1 MAPSDR
7 SGAGRGFAEGEGP
20 AHLAMMLA
28 VVIFGVNYVVGRWAV
43 GEVPAYTLGFTRWTV
58 GTLLLLPFAW
68 RHILA
73 DRAWLGANWPLVVL
87 AGFLMPFMGAGLTYV
102 ALIHTEAINGGVLQT
117 SLPVFIVI
125 LSWLILR
132 ERTSA
137 AQWLGTLVAIAGVL
151 YIVSRGHAALLLG
164 MRFNIGDGILIACNL
179 GLAGYAVTVRR
190 MTRGYHPLTLLTLVC
205 AVGAAVHAPFFAV
218 ELLSDEPFRAS
229 LRAAVSL
236 VFVAIFPSVV
246 AIMGWNLA
254 IRTLGPPR
262 TGFYMY
268 LVPVIAAVVA
278 VPLLG
283 EAIGIYHLIGGALIV
298 AGVSVS
304 TRRPR
309 SAA

>member
-1 MAPSDR
+1 M
-7 SGAGRGFAEGEGP
+7 
-20 AHLAMMLA
+20 LLA
-28 VVIFGVNYVVGRWAV
+28 VLIFGVNYVVGRWAV
-43 GEVPAYTLGFTRWTV
+43 GDVPAYTLGFTRWTV
-58 GTLLLLPFAW
+58 GALVLLPFAW
-68 RHILA
+68 RRIAA
-73 DRAWLGANWPLVVL
+73 DRAWLGANWRLVIL

-125 LSWLILR
+125 LSWLVLR
-132 ERTSA
+132 ERTTAS
-137 AQWLGTLVAIAGVL
+137 QWLGTCVAITGVL
-151 YIVSRGHAALLLG
+151 YIVSRGHVEVLLG
-164 MRFNIGDGILIACNL
+164 MNFNLGDGILIACNL

-190 MTRGYHPLTLLTLVC
+190 MAPGYHPLTLLTVVC

-218 ELLSDEPFRAS
+218 EMISGEPLRAS
-229 LRAAVSL
+229 LPGVVSL

-246 AIMGWNLA
+246 AIMGWNRAL
-254 IRTLGPPR
+254 RTLGAPR

-283 EAIGIYHLIGGALIV
+283 EEVGFYHLIGGVLIV

-304 TRRPR
+304 TRRPKP
-309 SAA
+309 AV